1 MPYQV
6 RPLGVLLA
14 AVATFAVGMLWYSP
28 LVFGKAWMRL
38 NGYTP
43 ERMVEMRR
51 KVGRAYLVSFIA
63 YLVLAFGLDSVAGAG
78 SPIDAIKISV
88 RVWLFFVLPVSVTAL
103 MFWRFSR
110 SSPMPGTRSCISLY
124 GWSSS
129 WADASMDTTGL
140 MARLRAEFIVLSDQG
155 DVWLPAAELGA

>member
-43 ERMVEMRR
+43 ERMAEMKQ

-63 YLVLAFGLDSVAGAG
+63 YLVLAVGLDSVAGAG

-103 MFWRFSR
+103 MFSERPFGAWL
-110 SSPMPGTRSCISLY
+110 I
-124 GWSSS
+124 
-129 WADASMDTTGL
+129 DAGYQVAYFAVMGV
-140 MARLRAEFIVLSDQG
+140 VLSF
-155 DVWLPAAELGA
+155 LG

>member
-28 LVFGKAWMRL
+28 LLFGKAWMRL

-43 ERMVEMRR
+43 ERMGEMKR
-51 KVGRAYLVSFIA
+51 KVGRAYLVSFVA
-63 YLVLAFGLDSVAGAG
+63 YLVLAVGLDSVAGAG
-78 SPIDAIKISV
+78 TPVDAIKISI

-103 MFWRFSR
+103 MFSERPFGAWL
-110 SSPMPGTRSCISLY
+110 I
-124 GWSSS
+124 
-129 WADASMDTTGL
+129 DAGYQVVYFAVMGV
-140 MARLRAEFIVLSDQG
+140 VLSF
-155 DVWLPAAELGA
+155 LG

>member
-43 ERMVEMRR
+43 ERMVEMKQ

-63 YLVLAFGLDSVAGAG
+63 YLVLAVGLDSVAGAG

-103 MFWRFSR
+103 MFSERPFGAWL
-110 SSPMPGTRSCISLY
+110 I
-124 GWSSS
+124 
-129 WADASMDTTGL
+129 DAGYQVVYFAVMGV
-140 MARLRAEFIVLSDQG
+140 VLSF
-155 DVWLPAAELGA
+155 LG